1 MTNPITKQL
10 EEFIE
15 EIIDDWCDE
24 TGLLRIGKYGHDE
37 FREYLL
43 SKLTNFQLDLLKTIE
58 SEVEK
63 RKAQCF
69 KCKSTELSRGMDG
82 KAICE
87 KCLSDNQWNNITV
100 SLNEELDQVIALL
113 KEE

>member
-1 MTNPITKQL
+1 MTKPITKQL
-10 EEFIE
+10 PSSREELEDLAVQYFKKTDHLEAQYFTISDFFNGIE
-15 EIIDDWCDE
+15 
-24 TGLLRIGKYGHDE
+24 
-37 FREYLL
+37 
-43 SKLTNFQLDLLKTIE
+43 LDLLKTIE

>member
-1 MTNPITKQL
+1 
-10 EEFIE
+10 
-15 EIIDDWCDE
+15 
-24 TGLLRIGKYGHDE
+24 
-37 FREYLL
+37 
-43 SKLTNFQLDLLKTIE
+43 
-58 SEVEK
+58 
-63 RKAQCF
+63 
-69 KCKSTELSRGMDG
+69 MDG